1 MGNRKG
7 DRREREL
14 RDLTRENGFT
24 VIRVAGSG
32 SSPDDDLP
40 DLFVGDGRRMF
51 AFEAKASER
60 ESYVY
65 LPAAEV
71 AALSSFARG
80 FHVEVVPLIAVR
92 FDYYE
97 WFVREPVEAFRDY
110 HTDAGNVRVGV
121 GDLDAWTPLDDLLD
135 AANQDSLIS
144 TSVR

>member
-14 RDLTRENGFT
+14 RDLFREEGFA

-40 DLFVGDGRRMF
+40 DLFVGDGDRMF

-60 ESYVY
+60 DSYIY

-71 AALSSFARG
+71 AALCNFSRQFHRTAR
-80 FHVEVVPLIAVR
+80 PRIAVR
-92 FDYYE
+92 FDYDD
-97 WFVREPVEAFRDY
+97 WFVREPVEAWRDY

-121 GDLDAWTPLDDLLD
+121 DDLDAWTPLADVLGG
-135 AANQDSLIS
+135 
-144 TSVR
+144 V

>member
-14 RDLTRENGFT
+14 RDLFREAGFA

-51 AFEAKASER
+51 ALESKASER

-65 LPAAEV
+65 LPSEEV

-80 FHVEVVPLIAVR
+80 FHVEVIPLVAVR
-92 FDYYE
+92 FDYHD
-97 WFVREPVEAFRDY
+97 FHVREPVEAYRDY

-121 GDLDAWTPLDDLLD
+121 DDLDAWTPLDDLL
-135 AANQDSLIS
+135 SGGYP
-144 TSVR
+144 